1 MSYTTIFF
9 FLFFFVKALKRTLE
23 FERKDRAELERKAL
37 ELIKGAKIK
46 WEATERNKIEPLR
59 LEVEQQKEKITQ
71 LETTNKMLNEQL
83 QHAFKL
89 ENKHKESLEA
99 VEQLSRRSMVGLES
113 RLERVVA
120 DSKSRIKNLEATLDE
135 AHCQK
140 RNLENEVR
148 RLKDNEKELMRQLE
162 KTNKEYLR
170 LNSAASDAEKLVK
183 KLGQKVTELENEME
197 NGEDLKVKM
206 SRMKK
211 EIECQK
217 KRIEELER
225 TNLLF
230 REENKVVEN
239 YKAEI
244 ESLKE
249 KRIEGEKRMSEVE
262 NKLQEVKIESEKKIN
277 ELERKLQKEE
287 QKSASLEKQMLDS
300 ENLVNESQELKEQR
314 LKMYKMEKELGN
326 VKIDKRIL
334 ERELKDAT
342 NQIKELTKEKDEH
355 KAKIDENRKIHEA
368 ALLELSNINEN
379 LSLEIMKI
387 TQSQKSFEDRL
398 ENERLKHEE
407 EKRIIAQ
414 LKNALKEKDSIVSE
428 FTSKANFFK
437 DELLGV
443 KEQCKKL
450 EGEKY
455 DGIVELGN
463 SKKENGRL
471 IDEVKDLKR
480 QLETSQAVSL
490 NLRVEFSGN
499 TSTTVRMLKR
509 CVKRA

>member
-1 MSYTTIFF
+1 
-9 FLFFFVKALKRTLE
+9 
-23 FERKDRAELERKAL
+23 
-37 ELIKGAKIK
+37 
-46 WEATERNKIEPLR
+46 
-59 LEVEQQKEKITQ
+59 
-71 LETTNKMLNEQL
+71 
-83 QHAFKL
+83 
-89 ENKHKESLEA
+89 
-99 VEQLSRRSMVGLES
+99 
-113 RLERVVA
+113 
-120 DSKSRIKNLEATLDE
+120 
-135 AHCQK
+135 
-140 RNLENEVR
+140 
-148 RLKDNEKELMRQLE
+148 
-162 KTNKEYLR
+162 
-170 LNSAASDAEKLVK
+170 
-183 KLGQKVTELENEME
+183 
-197 NGEDLKVKM
+197 
-206 SRMKK
+206 
-211 EIECQK
+211 
-217 KRIEELER
+217 LER

-230 REENKVVEN
+230 REESKVVEN

-463 SKKENGRL
+463 SKKENERL

-480 QLETSQAVSL
+480 QLETSQTVSL
-490 NLRVEFSGN
+490 SLRVEFSGN